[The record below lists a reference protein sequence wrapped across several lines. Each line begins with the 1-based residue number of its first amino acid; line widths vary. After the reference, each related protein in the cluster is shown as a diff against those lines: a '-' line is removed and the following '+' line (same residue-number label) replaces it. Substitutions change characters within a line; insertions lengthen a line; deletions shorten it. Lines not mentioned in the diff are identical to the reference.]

1 MRLKVMK
8 ACMYLSLL
16 GFFASWLLN
25 LSTYFGFHP
34 IDTCWQFVLPIILGL
49 FPIAIVDAIV
59 NYETPRGLDLSVL
72 PERIRKLTPFVF
84 ATAFVNL
91 IAFLISI
98 SGMPEVKSIV
108 PSSNDGIVRLAT
120 SVQIF
125 LYWGWFLRAAI
136 GHTNLRRK
144 KKGQW

>member
-1 MRLKVMK
+1 MRLKIMK

-16 GFFASWLLN
+16 GFIACWLLN
-25 LSTYFGFHP
+25 WSTYFGFHP
-34 IDTCWQFVLPIILGL
+34 IDTCSTLVMPIILGL

-72 PERIRKLTPFVF
+72 SNRIQRLTPFVF
-84 ATAFVNL
+84 AAAFINL
-91 IAFLISI
+91 IAFLVSI
-98 SGMPEVKSIV
+98 SGMSELKSIF

-120 SVQIF
+120 SVQMF

-136 GHTNLRRK
+136 GLKNLRRK
-144 KKGQW
+144 KSS